1 MNAEKGSLLAI
12 VLCILFY
19 VLYSN
24 YLSHKYPKAKTT
36 PSPTATTPD
45 DTAGNNRTDTPSLR
59 NAPIVVPDD
68 YRELSRKDQQFTND
82 VVSYQFDQRRGGF
95 TSIILRRYYT
105 SDAVDAPSVN
115 LLDNVLRIQGTVD
128 PRTAQGTSHLQARRE
143 GRTLLTWYQQANW
156 LITHEF
162 GFPDEGYGVDI
173 KLKFKN
179 LSDRDQELTAALLF
193 SENINYDQQP
203 SSLIPVIASERPQIV
218 SLINDN
224 LDWLDL
230 EEYCTEGQFRNRNIS
245 LDLLGIDRH
254 YFISTLIPKFDNTS
268 VKGTVVDDDQH
279 SCHLSL
285 VAEQRQGLVAAREQL
300 SIPLR
305 AYFGPKVLEELN
317 TYDEKLED
325 TLDFG
330 WFAFISLPLLSM
342 IKWLYSYI
350 ANYGI
355 AIILLTIFIKML
367 FYPLTKKSAV
377 SMQRMKELQPQM
389 NHIRETYKDDRQR
402 QQQEIM
408 KFMLANKVNPL
419 KGCLPILP
427 QIPVFFAFYRV
438 LSTSIELRHAPFFF
452 WITDLSSA
460 DPYYVSPLLLGAC
473 MFLQQK
479 LTPMTGMDK
488 NQQKIM
494 MLMPIIFTVMML
506 SLPSGMVI
514 YMLTNTIVSIAQQQ
528 WLNKRLA
535 NKPELGVV

>member
-19 VLYSN
+19 IFYSN
-24 YLSHKYPKAKTT
+24 YLSQKYPK
-36 PSPTATTPD
+36 PTASPPPTSIAQQD
-45 DTAGNNRTDTPSLR
+45 DTTTDNNHRLRETP
-59 NAPIVVPDD
+59 AKVPDD
-68 YRELSRKDQQFTND
+68 YRELSIKNQRFAND
-82 VVSYQFDQRRGGF
+82 VISYQFDQRRGGF
-95 TSIILRRYYT
+95 TSIILHRYYT
-105 SDAVDAPSVN
+105 TDNAEAPAVN
-115 LLDNVLRIQGTVD
+115 LIDNVLRIQGSAD
-128 PRTAQGTSHLQARRE
+128 PRKVRGTGHLQARRE
-143 GRTLLTWYQQANW
+143 GRTLLTWYQQGDW
-156 LITHEF
+156 LISHEF

-179 LSDRDQELTAALLF
+179 ISDRDQELTAALLF
-193 SENINYDQQP
+193 SETINYDQRP
-203 SSLIPVIASERPQIV
+203 SSLIPVIASERPRIV
-218 SLINDN
+218 SRINND
-224 LDWLDL
+224 LDWHDL
-230 EEYCTEGQFRNRNIS
+230 EEYCTEDQNELANRNIA

-254 YFISTLIPKFDNTS
+254 YFISTLIPKFANTT
-268 VKGTVVDDDQH
+268 VRATVVNDDQQ

-285 VAEQRQGLVAAREQL
+285 VAGQRQGLVGAREQI
-300 SIPLR
+300 SIPIR
-305 AYFGPKVLEELN
+305 AYFGPKVLEQLN

-330 WFAFISLPLLSM
+330 WFAFISLPLLSI
-342 IKWLYSYI
+342 IKWLYSFV

-355 AIILLTIFIKML
+355 AIILLTIFIKIL

-377 SMQRMKELQPQM
+377 SMQRMKELQPEM
-389 NHIRETYKDDRQR
+389 NHIRETFKDDRQR

-438 LSTSIELRHAPFFF
+438 LSTAIELRHAPFFV
-452 WITDLSSA
+452 WISDLSSA
-460 DPYYVSPLLLGAC
+460 DPYYVSPLLLGVC

-528 WLNKRLA
+528 WLNKKLA
-535 NKPELGVV
+535 KKSELGVV